1 MDAMY
6 YMDGKTLSEA
16 FACLLEQGETFS
28 QDELYDIF
36 IYSDEELSGRYLL
49 QAINEGKAKPLD
61 AETISELMPYLSDQT
76 QAEFIM
82 SMDDQLTFEDLN
94 EFAPICRKREGSNA

>member
-1 MDAMY
+1 M
-6 YMDGKTLSEA
+6 
-16 FACLLEQGETFS
+16 
-28 QDELYDIF
+28 
-36 IYSDEELSGRYLL
+36 L

-94 EFAPICRKREGSNA
+94 EFAPYLSEEGREQCLIRYIESGNTLTYSQFDEIAPYLSRSTIEKIDSLLSNKPAAHK